1 MTQTKL
7 FTEQER
13 LEMVRLRRR
22 IARYEQNVT
31 EAQNANLAKWIE
43 PDRKELNRL
52 YSAIGERALQLRCAG
67 LLIEVTR

>member
-22 IARYEQNVT
+22 IARYEQNMT
-31 EAQNANLAKWIE
+31 EARNTDLAKWIE
-43 PDRKELNRL
+43 PDRKELNQL
-52 YSAIGERALQLRCAG
+52 YSKIGERALQLRCDG
-67 LLIEVTR
+67 LLIEVSK

>member
-1 MTQTKL
+1 MTKTKL

-22 IARYEQNVT
+22 IARYEQSMT
-31 EAQNANLAKWIE
+31 EARNANLAKWIE

-52 YSAIGERALQLRCAG
+52 YSVIGERALQLRCAG
-67 LLIEVTR
+67 LLIEVTP

>member
-22 IARYEQNVT
+22 IARYEQNMT
-31 EAQNANLAKWIE
+31 EARNSKLNPWIE
-43 PDRKELNRL
+43 SDKKELSRL
-52 YSAIGERALQLRCAG
+52 YAPLANERYSYVALGCLSR
-67 LLIEVTR
+67 

>member
-1 MTQTKL
+1 MSQTKL

-22 IARYEQNVT
+22 IARYEQSMS
-31 EAQNANLAKWIE
+31 EARNIDLAKWVE
-43 PDRKELNRL
+43 PDRKELNQL
-52 YSAIGERALQLRCAG
+52 YSTIGERALQMRCDG

>member
-1 MTQTKL
+1 MTTTKL

-22 IARYEQNVT
+22 IARYEQSMT
-31 EAQNANLAKWIE
+31 EARNANLAKWIE

-52 YSAIGERALQLRCAG
+52 YSVIGERALQLRCAG
-67 LLIEVTR
+67 LLIEVTP

>member
-1 MTQTKL
+1 MSQTKL

-22 IARYEQNVT
+22 IARYEQSMT

-43 PDRKELNRL
+43 PDKKELSRL
-52 YSAIGERALQLRCAG
+52 YATFGERALQMRCDG

>member
-22 IARYEQNVT
+22 IARYEQT
-31 EAQNANLAKWIE
+31 MSEAQNIDLAKWIE
-43 PDRKELNRL
+43 PDRKELSQLTLKLAN
-52 YSAIGERALQLRCAG
+52 ERYKCVVLDY
-67 LLIEVTR
+67 

>member
-22 IARYEQNVT
+22 IARYEQNMT
-31 EAQNANLAKWIE
+31 EARNANLAKWIE

-52 YSAIGERALQLRCAG
+52 YSVIGERALQLRCAG
-67 LLIEVTR
+67 LLIEVTP

>member
-1 MTQTKL
+1 MTRL

-22 IARYEQNVT
+22 IARYEQNMSET
-31 EAQNANLAKWIE
+31 QNSNLAKWIE
-43 PDRKELNRL
+43 PDKKELNQL
-52 YSAIGERALQLRCAG
+52 YSTIGERALKMRCDG

>member
-22 IARYEQNVT
+22 IARYEQSVNET
-31 EAQNANLAKWIE
+31 QNANLAKWIE
-43 PDRKELNRL
+43 PDKKELNRL
-52 YSAIGERALQLRCAG
+52 YSTIGERALQLRCDG

>member
-22 IARYEQNVT
+22 IARYEQSMT
-31 EAQNANLAKWIE
+31 EARNIDLTKWIE

-52 YSAIGERALQLRCAG
+52 YSTIGERALQMRCDG
-67 LLIEVTR
+67 LLIEVNK

>member
-22 IARYEQNVT
+22 IARYEQSMSET
-31 EAQNANLAKWIE
+31 QNSDLTKWIE
-43 PDRKELNRL
+43 SDKKELSRL
-52 YSAIGERALQLRCAG
+52 YATFGERALQMRCAG
-67 LLIEVTR
+67 LLIEVSK

>member
-22 IARYEQNVT
+22 IARYEQNMT
-31 EAQNANLAKWIE
+31 EARNSKLNPWIE
-43 PDRKELNRL
+43 SDKKELSRL
-52 YSAIGERALQLRCAG
+52 YATFGERALQLRCDG
-67 LLIEVTR
+67 LLIEETR

>member
-1 MTQTKL
+1 MTTTKL

-22 IARYEQNVT
+22 IARYEQSMT
-31 EAQNANLAKWIE
+31 EARNADLRKWIE
-43 PDRKELNRL
+43 PDKKELNQL
-52 YSAIGERALQLRCAG
+52 YSTIGERSLQMRCAG

>member
-22 IARYEQNVT
+22 IARYEQT
-31 EAQNANLAKWIE
+31 MSETQNSNLTRWIE
-43 PDRKELNRL
+43 PDKKELNRL
-52 YSAIGERALQLRCAG
+52 YATFGERALQLRCAG
-67 LLIEVTR
+67 LLIEVSK

>member
-22 IARYEQNVT
+22 IARYEQNMT
-31 EAQNANLAKWIE
+31 ETRNANLAKWIE
-43 PDRKELNRL
+43 PDKKELNQL
-52 YSAIGERALQLRCAG
+52 YSAIGERALQLRCDG

>member
-22 IARYEQNVT
+22 IARYEQNMT
-31 EAQNANLAKWIE
+31 EARNANLAKWIE

-52 YSAIGERALQLRCAG
+52 YSVIGERALQLRCAG
-67 LLIEVTR
+67 LLIEVSK

>member
-22 IARYEQNVT
+22 IARYEQNMT
-31 EAQNANLAKWIE
+31 EARNIDLAKWVE
-43 PDRKELNRL
+43 PDRKELNQL
-52 YSAIGERALQLRCAG
+52 YSAIGERALQMRCAG
-67 LLIEVTR
+67 LLIEVNK

>member
-22 IARYEQNVT
+22 IARYEQNMT
-31 EAQNANLAKWIE
+31 EARNANLAKWIE

-52 YSAIGERALQLRCAG
+52 YSVIGERALQLRCAG
-67 LLIEVTR
+67 LLIEVNK

>member
-22 IARYEQNVT
+22 IARYEQT
-31 EAQNANLAKWIE
+31 MSETQNSNLAKWIE
-43 PDRKELNRL
+43 PDKKELNQL
-52 YSAIGERALQLRCAG
+52 YSTIGERALKMRCDG

>member
-22 IARYEQNVT
+22 IARYEQSMT
-31 EAQNANLAKWIE
+31 EAQNANLAKWVE
-43 PDRKELNRL
+43 PDRKELNQL
-52 YSAIGERALQLRCAG
+52 YSTIGERALQMRCDG
-67 LLIEVTR
+67 LLIEVSK

>member
-13 LEMVRLRRR
+13 QQMVRLRRR
-22 IARYEQNVT
+22 IARYEQSMT
-31 EAQNANLAKWIE
+31 ETRNSKLNPWIE

-52 YSAIGERALQLRCAG
+52 YSTIGERALQLRCAG
-67 LLIEVTR
+67 LLIEVSK